1 MILEKGQLVRS
12 IAGHDIGE
20 YFLVYQIIDDNF
32 VLIVNGKTR
41 KLEKP
46 KLKKIKH
53 LSKMNKKSDVID
65 SLDKNDLQSQNK
77 KIRNVIFELLEVKQE
92 GKWLRVM

>member
-65 SLDKNDLQSQNK
+65 LLNKNDLQSQNK
-77 KIRNVIFELLEVKQE
+77 KIRNVIFELLEVK
-92 GKWLRVM
+92 

>member
-1 MILEKGQLVRS
+1 M
-12 IAGHDIGE
+12 
-20 YFLVYQIIDDNF
+20 VYQIIDDNF
-32 VLIVNGKTR
+32 VLIANGKTR

-77 KIRNVIFELLEVKQE
+77 KIRNVIFELLEVK
-92 GKWLRVM
+92 

>member
-32 VLIVNGKTR
+32 VLILNGKTR

-77 KIRNVIFELLEVKQE
+77 KIRNVIFELLEVK
-92 GKWLRVM
+92 

>member
-12 IAGHDIGE
+12 IAGHDKGE

-53 LSKMNKKSDVID
+53 LSKMNKKSDVIY

-77 KIRNVIFELLEVKQE
+77 KIRNVIFELLEVK
-92 GKWLRVM
+92 

>member
-53 LSKMNKKSDVID
+53 QAKMNKKSDVID

-77 KIRNVIFELLEVKQE
+77 KIRNVIFELLEVK
-92 GKWLRVM
+92 

>member
-12 IAGHDIGE
+12 IAGHDKGE

-46 KLKKIKH
+46 KLKK
-53 LSKMNKKSDVID
+53 
-65 SLDKNDLQSQNK
+65 
-77 KIRNVIFELLEVKQE
+77 
-92 GKWLRVM
+92 

>member
-12 IAGHDIGE
+12 IAGHDKGE

-77 KIRNVIFELLEVKQE
+77 KIRNVIFELLEVK
-92 GKWLRVM
+92 

>member
-53 LSKMNKKSDVID
+53 LSKVNKKSDVID

-77 KIRNVIFELLEVKQE
+77 KIRNVIFELLEVK
-92 GKWLRVM
+92 

>member
-77 KIRNVIFELLEVKQE
+77 KIRNVICELLEVK
-92 GKWLRVM
+92 

>member
-77 KIRNVIFELLEVKQE
+77 KIRNVIFELFEVK
-92 GKWLRVM
+92 

>member
-1 MILEKGQLVRS
+1 M
-12 IAGHDIGE
+12 
-20 YFLVYQIIDDNF
+20 VYQIIDDNF

-77 KIRNVIFELLEVKQE
+77 KIRNVIFELLEVK
-92 GKWLRVM
+92 

>member
-12 IAGHDIGE
+12 IAGHDKGE

-41 KLEKP
+41 KREKP

-65 SLDKNDLQSQNK
+65 LLDKNDLQSQNK
-77 KIRNVIFELLEVKQE
+77 KIRNVIFELLEVK
-92 GKWLRVM
+92 

>member
-12 IAGHDIGE
+12 IAGHDKGE

-32 VLIVNGKTR
+32 MLIVNGKTR

-77 KIRNVIFELLEVKQE
+77 KIRNVIFELLEVK
-92 GKWLRVM
+92 

>member
-20 YFLVYQIIDDNF
+20 FFLVYQIIDDNF

-77 KIRNVIFELLEVKQE
+77 KIRNVIFELLEVK
-92 GKWLRVM
+92 

>member
-1 MILEKGQLVRS
+1 MILEKGQLVKS
-12 IAGHDIGE
+12 IAGHDKGE
-20 YFLVYQIIDDNF
+20 YSLIYHVIDDNN

-53 LSKMNKKSDVID
+53 LSKINKKSEIID
-65 SLDKNDLQSQNK
+65 LLDNKDLQSQNK
-77 KIRNVIFELLEVKQE
+77 KIRDTISELLEVK
-92 GKWLRVM
+92 

>member
-1 MILEKGQLVRS
+1 MDFLLRRLSPTLS
-12 IAGHDIGE
+12 IAR
-20 YFLVYQIIDDNF
+20 DDNF

-77 KIRNVIFELLEVKQE
+77 KIRNVIFELLEVK
-92 GKWLRVM
+92 

>member
-77 KIRNVIFELLEVKQE
+77 KIRNVIFELL
-92 GKWLRVM
+92 

>member
-32 VLIVNGKTR
+32 VLIANGKTR

-77 KIRNVIFELLEVKQE
+77 KIRNVIFELLEVK
-92 GKWLRVM
+92 

>member
-12 IAGHDIGE
+12 IAGHDKGE
-20 YFLVYQIIDDNF
+20 YFLLYQIIDDNF

-77 KIRNVIFELLEVKQE
+77 KIRNVIFELLEVK
-92 GKWLRVM
+92 

>member
-20 YFLVYQIIDDNF
+20 YFLVYQVIDDNF

-53 LSKMNKKSDVID
+53 LSKVNKKSDVID

-77 KIRNVIFELLEVKQE
+77 KIRNVIFELLEVK
-92 GKWLRVM
+92 

>member
-12 IAGHDIGE
+12 IASHDIGE

-77 KIRNVIFELLEVKQE
+77 KIRNVIFELLEVK
-92 GKWLRVM
+92 

>member
-12 IAGHDIGE
+12 IAGHDKGE

-65 SLDKNDLQSQNK
+65 SLDKNDLQKQKDK
-77 KIRNVIFELLEVKQE
+77 KCDI
-92 GKWLRVM
+92 

>member
-1 MILEKGQLVRS
+1 MEKGQLVRS

-53 LSKMNKKSDVID
+53 LSKVNKKSDVID

-77 KIRNVIFELLEVKQE
+77 KIRNVIFELLEVK
-92 GKWLRVM
+92 

>member
-12 IAGHDIGE
+12 IAGHDKGE

-65 SLDKNDLQSQNK
+65 LLNKNDLQSQNK
-77 KIRNVIFELLEVKQE
+77 KIRNVIFELLEVK
-92 GKWLRVM
+92 

>member
-77 KIRNVIFELLEVKQE
+77 KIRNVIFELLEVK
-92 GKWLRVM
+92 

>member
-65 SLDKNDLQSQNK
+65 SLNKNDLQSQNK
-77 KIRNVIFELLEVKQE
+77 KIRNVIFELLEVK
-92 GKWLRVM
+92 

>member
-46 KLKKIKH
+46 KLNNFKH
-53 LSKMNKKSDVID
+53 LSKMN
-65 SLDKNDLQSQNK
+65 
-77 KIRNVIFELLEVKQE
+77 
-92 GKWLRVM
+92 

>member
-12 IAGHDIGE
+12 IAGHAIGE
-20 YFLVYQIIDDNF
+20 SFLVYQIIDDNF

-77 KIRNVIFELLEVKQE
+77 KIRNVIFELLEVK
-92 GKWLRVM
+92 